1 MTKRERMKKRTKI
14 IIVIVALLI
23 FILAIA
29 MFFSIVTR
37 YILQDVEK
45 IPTTYDEIIEW
56 MDESADDRPFY
67 NTIDEAVAK
76 MTNGNGFKD
85 TEYLD
90 NIVDEVIRFED
101 EDKLILFYTAVE
113 SRKRGSLVV
122 GRFDKRYDEEGQIQ
136 YRMRG
141 RAYFE
146 ESIGGKM
153 IGSYVEVVENYI
165 FSSLLLSRYS
175 INEDEVFIWGILE
188 SENVYTLQIEEQN
201 PTDIVEYEF
210 LGETWYFWYY
220 DDFQSTGDGSTE
232 LKVEINE

>member
-1 MTKRERMKKRTKI
+1 MKKRTKI

-45 IPTTYDEIIEW
+45 IPTTYGEIIEW

-113 SRKRGSLVV
+113 NRKRGALVV

-136 YRMRG
+136 YRMRE
-141 RAYFE
+141 RAYFK
-146 ESIGGKM
+146 ESIGGKST
-153 IGSYVEVVENYI
+153 GSNVAVVKNYI
-165 FSSLLLSRYS
+165 FSSLTLSRYS
-175 INEDEVFIWGILE
+175 INEDEVFIWGELE
-188 SENVYTLQIEEQN
+188 NDNVYTLQIEEQK
-201 PTDIVEYEF
+201 PTDIVEFEF
-210 LGETWYFWYY
+210 LGETRYLWYY
-220 DDFQSTGDGSTE
+220 EDFQSTGDGSTE